1 MFVSKH
7 YLDFTHLWVSMRF
20 FAPALRGAFCALLLT
35 CTNWSLASSSV
46 PLLAGDTQLKGAQAS
61 LAVPITVSGSSPKP
75 IRLRLEWNVSG
86 LVDPKRSVVNMLVN
100 GQIRSTRKLSDLGGE
115 DWQLNLRPLNA
126 GRHELRVQVYL
137 RGKDE
142 DCIPLP
148 EGLWLTLLPSSRIE
162 GALPYSTSAVE
173 SSIAVKDF
181 PQAWRTTTVS
191 TPTSSEESKP
201 AISLLLDHPW
211 DATTAA
217 AYTQAQIYLA
227 RQGIRVLNDAK
238 NASQSSAGD
247 SRAGQL
253 VLRVFDGLEPNHPAR
268 KRWAMAA
275 DTRFVLHAS
284 APNRL
289 EVITKNATDISPAV
303 ELLAN
308 DALRALCHESLCSS
322 GVAATTGAQKAP
334 SNPTPDLLWSM
345 ALGDQPRGW
354 SAQGAGVHK
363 LRQVWVRP
371 LGVDLQS
378 DVNLFLAAR
387 ASKAAQVDA
396 SQSSIN
402 IRIND
407 QPLATYSLLDWKTEH
422 ALVRIPESL
431 WRAPVWVIDFEVRLT
446 PRPQQRCSYLV
457 QEDFWVALDPSTK
470 LRAKFEYREAAGI
483 AGFWQRASEKPTL
496 TLAWSEPGASAP
508 KREQLAPFIA
518 LLQAFGSREVDLAA
532 PRWTFV
538 NQAACKGTACIVLHP
553 QQSSTSVQERLL
565 PWRKAVGKTAKDVD
579 GLPDLSV
586 AGTAVIAWT
595 PQDGS
600 SAEQLHIVLGA
611 PKEPSIPAPQL
622 SGFNGPIAVH
632 TDQWQF
638 FASAEDASKL
648 TERASG
654 QGNVSLQ
661 QGRLRWVN
669 LIWAL
674 MSVVIIVTLAMLYWR
689 KKKRADP
696 KTWEVS

>member
-1 MFVSKH
+1 
-7 YLDFTHLWVSMRF
+7 
-20 FAPALRGAFCALLLT
+20 
-35 CTNWSLASSSV
+35 
-46 PLLAGDTQLKGAQAS
+46 
-61 LAVPITVSGSSPKP
+61 
-75 IRLRLEWNVSG
+75 
-86 LVDPKRSVVNMLVN
+86 
-100 GQIRSTRKLSDLGGE
+100 
-115 DWQLNLRPLNA
+115 
-126 GRHELRVQVYL
+126 
-137 RGKDE
+137 
-142 DCIPLP
+142 
-148 EGLWLTLLPSSRIE
+148 
-162 GALPYSTSAVE
+162 
-173 SSIAVKDF
+173 
-181 PQAWRTTTVS
+181 
-191 TPTSSEESKP
+191 
-201 AISLLLDHPW
+201 
-211 DATTAA
+211 
-217 AYTQAQIYLA
+217 
-227 RQGIRVLNDAK
+227 
-238 NASQSSAGD
+238 
-247 SRAGQL
+247 
-253 VLRVFDGLEPNHPAR
+253 
-268 KRWAMAA
+268 
-275 DTRFVLHAS
+275 
-284 APNRL
+284 
-289 EVITKNATDISPAV
+289 
-303 ELLAN
+303 
-308 DALRALCHESLCSS
+308 
-322 GVAATTGAQKAP
+322 
-334 SNPTPDLLWSM
+334 
-345 ALGDQPRGW
+345 
-354 SAQGAGVHK
+354 
-363 LRQVWVRP
+363 
-371 LGVDLQS
+371 
-378 DVNLFLAAR
+378 
-387 ASKAAQVDA
+387 
-396 SQSSIN
+396 
-402 IRIND
+402 
-407 QPLATYSLLDWKTEH
+407 
-422 ALVRIPESL
+422 
-431 WRAPVWVIDFEVRLT
+431 
-446 PRPQQRCSYLV
+446 V

-538 NQAACKGTACIVLHP
+538 TQAACKGTACIVLHP
-553 QQSSTSVQERLL
+553 QQPSTSVQERLL

-689 KKKRADP
+689 KQKRADP